1 MQIRIRR
8 KAPLILLI
16 VLSSL
21 FVLAF
26 AAPASASPAEQIG
39 TGTIGNASYVNMRTG
54 PGVGYPVV
62 ARLGRGAFVT
72 LFSRNSDG
80 TWVEVSI
87 AGGTRGW
94 VNARYVV
101 TVTPIGNIP
110 PSNPLPVNNA
120 VVRGAYF
127 LNVRSGPSA
136 GFGVVGRLS
145 LGEAVTLVG
154 RVLNNTWLE
163 VITQTGVRGW
173 VNASYV
179 TANVPLG
186 SLPITG
192 EASGV
197 PTQPPP
203 PNASPTGVAT
213 ANLNVRALPGLY
225 GAVIGWVGQGQSVS
239 MLGRDLYGA
248 WILVQVPSGITGW
261 VSATYIMPYSPI
273 ANLPIAV

>member
-1 MQIRIRR
+1 MQTRITR
-8 KAPLILLI
+8 KAPWVILI

-21 FVLAF
+21 FLFAL
-26 AAPASASPAEQIG
+26 AAPASASPAAQAG
-39 TGTIGNASYVNMRTG
+39 NGTIGNASFVNMRSG
-54 PGVGYPVV
+54 AGVGYPIVT
-62 ARLGRGAFVT
+62 RLGAGAFLT
-72 LFSRNSDG
+72 LYSRNADAS
-80 TWVEVSI
+80 WVEVSI
-87 AGGTRGW
+87 AGGVRGW

-101 TVTPIGNIP
+101 SATPIA
-110 PSNPLPVNNA
+110 SLPVSTPTTVSNA
-120 VVRGAYF
+120 VVNAFF

-145 LGEAVTLVG
+145 RGEAVSLVG
-154 RVLNNTWLE
+154 RVLDNSWVEIVTGA
-163 VITQTGVRGW
+163 GVRGW

-179 TANVPLG
+179 TPNILLS
-186 SLPITG
+186 SLPISGNAT
-192 EASGV
+192 GV

-225 GAVIGWVGQGQSVS
+225 GAIIGRVGQGQSVS

-248 WILVQVPSGITGW
+248 WILIQAPGGFTGW